1 MKKIPNLPIVD
12 LMSFSEVVEKR
23 PTLLVTSKPAWN
35 AEKNS
40 LRGLNIAET
49 IEVTE
54 ANTAHWDTLQSK
66 IKNLKSYTPSVVD
79 LSRTHPNIFQP
90 NLTCRR
96 WFVPPPFPWMHSSQP
111 HRVSAV
117 MDVFLHRDQSSRKPY
132 SRFGHHR
139 DTPPALKGRW
149 LLA

>member
-66 IKNLKSYTPSVVD
+66 IKNQKSEIVYAVGGGLVADASKYISAKLNLPQVVCPTALSVD
-79 LSRTHPNIFQP
+79 AFITAASGIRRDGCFFTSRPK
-90 NLTCRR
+90 
-96 WFVPPPFPWMHSSQP
+96 FPKTLFSIWTSS
-111 HRVSAV
+111 
-117 MDVFLHRDQSSRKPY
+117 
-132 SRFGHHR
+132 
-139 DTPPALKGRW
+139 
-149 LLA
+149 